1 MIFGNPDSFALQFD
15 IVDGWNVPG
24 DIWRNGIFSMYLGG
38 GECFILLMWWSSERF
53 KVFIDH

>member
-38 GECFILLMWWSSERF
+38 GR
-53 KVFIDH
+53 VFHFVDVVELRTI